1 MLSTACWLLK
11 APHNKKM
18 TQLTKAHIFM
28 HSFLFCSDDSQTT
41 TTKTVPSISVQLVL
55 KNIVHIIF
63 IFIVPI

>member
-1 MLSTACWLLK
+1 MLTIEGPAK
-11 APHNKKM
+11 QKM

-41 TTKTVPSISVQLVL
+41 TTKTVPSMSVQLVL
-55 KNIVHIIF
+55 KNIVHLIF